1 MAILPTTPVPTRRPT
16 GRVTTRVAVRLG
28 GDGRSMA
35 GRLMDNLLK
44 DYAGTHYTWD
54 ERGNLIER
62 TWNGEKNV
70 FTWDGF
76 NRMRSASTYGKTTTF
91 SYDALGRRIAKRSS
105 YATTLFGWDGDTL
118 AFEST
123 QSTEG
128 QQEQQA
134 WRGDSVHYIHE
145 PGSFVPLVQIRQAQA
160 VALSQ
165 TTDVKALIA
174 ANGGRY
180 DIEQDPLWNGQQLR
194 TPQAFAREEIA
205 FYQCD
210 HLGTPQELT
219 DHEGRIAWSASYKAW
234 GEAKQA
240 ISEAGRKAG
249 FRNPI
254 RFQGQYWDAETG
266 LHYNRHRYYDP
277 QSGRFVGAD
286 PIGLLGGPNLHAY
299 ASNPTEW
306 IDPLGLQVRPGG
318 ACNLDSGKHGELSPD
333 TNRAPG
339 NRNTR
344 ADKFVQSHH
353 PVQNEWPEQN
363 IPGYDRNQAPAV
375 LLRSASGESHAQI
388 SAAQR
393 AQRRGLDS
401 QPGGRWGTTTVRD
414 EFNTGYRQM
423 INAGVPTDVARR
435 AMKKSYKYFDCLGA
449 FK

>member
-1 MAILPTTPVPTRRPT
+1 
-16 GRVTTRVAVRLG
+16 
-28 GDGRSMA
+28 MA

-54 ERGNLIER
+54 ERGNLVER
-62 TWNGEKNV
+62 AWNGEKTV

-91 SYDALGRRIAKRSS
+91 SYDALGRRIAKRSEHDV
-105 YATTLFGWDGDTL
+105 TLFGWDGDTL

-180 DIEQDPLWNGQQLR
+180 DIEQDPLWNGQQLK

-219 DHEGRIAWSASYKAW
+219 DHEGRIAWSAQYKAW
-234 GEAKQA
+234 GEAKQV

-254 RFQGQYWDAETG
+254 RFQGQYFDDETG
-266 LHYNRHRYYDP
+266 LHYNRYRYYDP
-277 QSGRFVGAD
+277 VSGRFVSTD
-286 PIGLLGGPNLHAY
+286 PIKLEGGFNTHLY
-299 ASNPTEW
+299 ASNPIEW
-306 IDPLGLQVRPGG
+306 TDPLGLSPKKNNVQTPSTPACRNRRQALNSAKDLAGIPRSQQAAGQWQVGNDPRRRGSKNYVYSENPAEFGRFYEYADATG
-318 ACNLDSGKHGELSPD
+318 ARKVVVEHTSDPRRGPHAHAGEAKGSDP
-333 TNRAPG
+333 
-339 NRNTR
+339 RN
-344 ADKFVQSHH
+344 
-353 PVQNEWPEQN
+353 
-363 IPGYDRNQAPAV
+363 YDFRNQRYQKIDDPK
-375 LLRSASGESHAQI
+375 
-388 SAAQR
+388 
-393 AQRRGLDS
+393 
-401 QPGGRWGTTTVRD
+401 
-414 EFNTGYRQM
+414 TGDHHVDYGCGQ
-423 INAGVPTDVARR
+423 N
-435 AMKKSYKYFDCLGA
+435 
-449 FK
+449 